1 MATVNKWANV
11 SIVFQSAAAATKTIT
26 NITKGTT
33 CTVSSTAHGY
43 ANGDYVLLLVN
54 GMFQMSNKVIRVSS
68 IAADTYVA
76 EGIDSTLFDT
86 FSTGT
91 GQKLTFGNSITT
103 AVTMTS
109 GGGDFPFIDTTT
121 IHSNI
126 KTSVPGTPNAQTYTF
141 DNLWDP
147 ADSGQIAMKV
157 ASDSQAQRAFKF
169 TFGSGGPIMV
179 FTGYVGFAGAP
190 GGTAQDKVTTSAAI
204 TAFGTPTYYAS

>member
-1 MATVNKWANV
+1 MGQC
-11 SIVFQSAAAATKTIT
+11 F
-26 NITKGTT
+26 
-33 CTVSSTAHGY
+33 
-43 ANGDYVLLLVN
+43 D
-54 GMFQMSNKVIRVSS
+54 RVSVGRCCDEDDHRHFQGCDLHHQLDGARLRERRLCPV
-68 IAADTYVA
+68 AADTYVA

-121 IHSNI
+121 IHTNI